1 MSSLAVS
8 SSCVREGRRG
18 QGGRECH
25 HCHVGRVIV
34 TACKE
39 GRARRRC
46 VQREV
51 GKVDEGE
58 CGRCRLVL
66 AYDSEGG
73 RERHD
78 THHVTHA
85 VYLDLWYMSDMDEE
99 TPLFSDIG
107 EFLCKCGWS
116 WSF

>member
-25 HCHVGRVIV
+25 HCRVGRVIII
-34 TACKE
+34 TCKE

-51 GKVDEGE
+51 GEVDEDE
-58 CGRCRLVL
+58 CGQCRLVL

-78 THHVTHA
+78 THHVTHV

-99 TPLFSDIG
+99 MPLFSDIR
-107 EFLCKCGWS
+107 ELLRKCGWS